1 MAVTGTKIKDLPGG
15 VERIGSEYLAF
26 GGDLTKKL
34 EASRVIMLRFPTVA
48 ALLAD
53 EAMALTA
60 GDPVAAEGFLYE
72 ATAVEAD
79 DHHVTTAGGQK
90 LYVLPT
96 PGYDVRAFGAVNS
109 ADSGDYQDELQAA
122 FSAAEDTDIPV
133 IVPAGTYRSSAAIS
147 AEGCRRIAMTG
158 EIYFYND
165 TDGLTIGRTSSV
177 TADMARA
184 DIVVRVRGEVDVEG
198 ITGVIC
204 RGMWR
209 SKVIAH
215 VDGFE
220 IGFEHRMETGNNEYC
235 AGCRFDLTLRDS
247 RVKLRF
253 DQSSFC
259 SSNQYYGLV
268 AVKQNET
275 LEPTIGVEWAAN
287 TGPSNNNI
295 FYNPWLE
302 SNDTP
307 ILFRGPA
314 ASNIFSD
321 ARLEGAGP
329 VEYDDDIEATAGGSS
344 SNLVIADIVSDELS
358 FFSEYDGVSPYPNF
372 VESRVYGSIRPE
384 IVSITWRDWIH
395 RTATA
400 NRHYFC
406 PKLVCSTADES
417 SYGPDYFDWASVD
430 TAARSF
436 TITDY
441 DEGFF
446 DVPVRAGD
454 QFVLSV
460 QHNLASVASNAAIMR
475 LEALDENKDA
485 LATIESDE
493 TPYLGTSRNVRSTG
507 TTDTGN
513 TMTVQNDRAG
523 LYSGIRVSR
532 AEVKWLRVVLLPSVE
547 FYRVALFGVYD
558 RNSRPSPPEWRQHLD
573 IKPIDGLDEVPDF
586 TGQFGF
592 VRGGNYAVFGADGEW
607 MTLGFKRGRVT
618 LSSGT
623 TAVSLGYTA
632 PSTAYHVLVSGYANE
647 TYWVS
652 NKTTSG
658 FNINSSNGASAAQVE
673 YILVPG
679 GS

>member
-15 VERIGSEYLAF
+15 VERIGAEYLAF
-26 GGDLTKKL
+26 GGTTTKKL
-34 EASRVIMLRFPTVA
+34 EASRVLVLRFPTVA
-48 ALLAD
+48 SLLAD
-53 EAMALTA
+53 DGMALTA

-72 ATAVEAD
+72 AAAAEAED
-79 DHHVTTAGGQK
+79 AHVTTAGGQK

-109 ADSGDYQDELQAA
+109 ADSGDYQAELQAA
-122 FSAAEDTDIPV
+122 FSAAEDTEIPV

-147 AEGCRRIAMTG
+147 AEGCRRIRMDG
-158 EIYFYND
+158 ELYFYNE

-184 DIVVRVRGEVDVEG
+184 DIAVRVRGEVDVEG

-209 SKVIAH
+209 SRVVAH

-220 IGFEHRMETGNNEYC
+220 VGFEHRMESGNNEYC
-235 AGCRFDLTLRDS
+235 AGCRFGLTLRDS

-259 SSNQYYGLV
+259 SSNQYYWLV

-275 LEPTIGVEWAAN
+275 LEPTIGVEWASN
-287 TGPSNNNI
+287 TGPSNNNS
-295 FYNPWLE
+295 FYGAWLE
-302 SNDTP
+302 DNDTP
-307 ILFRGPA
+307 ILFRAPA
-314 ASNIFSD
+314 ASNIFHD

-329 VEYDDDIEATAGGSS
+329 VLFEEGTATTGAS
-344 SNLVIADIVSDELS
+344 SNIVYADIVSDELS
-358 FFSEYDGVSPYPNF
+358 FFSEYDGASPYPNF
-372 VESRVYGSIRPE
+372 VDSRVYGGIRPE

-400 NRHYFC
+400 GRHYFC
-406 PKLVCSTADES
+406 PKLACSTAGES

-430 TAARSF
+430 AAARSF
-436 TITDY
+436 TIADN
-441 DEGFF
+441 DEGSF

-454 QFVLSV
+454 QFILSI

-475 LEALDENKDA
+475 LEALDESKDA
-485 LATIESDE
+485 LTMIESDE
-493 TPYLGTSRNVRSTG
+493 APYLGTSRNIRSTG
-507 TTDTGN
+507 TTNTGN

-523 LYSGIRVSR
+523 LYSGIRVNR
-532 AEVKWLRVVLLPSVE
+532 AEVKWLRVVLLPGVE

-652 NKTTSG
+652 DKTTSG